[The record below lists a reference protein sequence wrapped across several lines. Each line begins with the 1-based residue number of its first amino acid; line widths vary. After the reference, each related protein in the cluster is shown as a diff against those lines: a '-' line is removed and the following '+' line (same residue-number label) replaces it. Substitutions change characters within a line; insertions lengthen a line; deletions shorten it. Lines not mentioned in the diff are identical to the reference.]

1 MKKLTKEQVA
11 SALMSSNSA
20 EVEGLDDGTITR
32 VVYNLY
38 IKEDGTIVD
47 NTQEADAKFTSWIP
61 YYDYADTLDDF
72 KIIEDLFDGTYED
85 MNWKPFANVVKHLTN
100 RANYWLEKGE
110 QKKRKRTEKKNRKMR
125 EMKKLTK
132 EQVAEALFDNISAE
146 VEMDGEETRVVYDLY
161 VKEDGTIVDN
171 IQEAD
176 TCFSDWIPYED
187 YADTLEEFKEMEDLL
202 DGTYED
208 MSWEPFAKVVEDL
221 TDQANDWLEKVEQEK
236 EKEKEKEKRHKV
248 KNQIISFLMVN
259 DYDTDILLE
268 YLEYL
273 GDVSYLPMS
282 DFDMW
287 VRGNNISPSE
297 LMAYNL
303 CEFHITDAIFTLKDG
318 MNLKNLVSMSEEVGR
333 NVLSQ
338 RVGELASKQ
347 KKAPYRN
354 AEIQRIIN
362 KLN

>member
-1 MKKLTKEQVA
+1 
-11 SALMSSNSA
+11 
-20 EVEGLDDGTITR
+20 
-32 VVYNLY
+32 
-38 IKEDGTIVD
+38 
-47 NTQEADAKFTSWIP
+47 
-61 YYDYADTLDDF
+61 
-72 KIIEDLFDGTYED
+72 
-85 MNWKPFANVVKHLTN
+85 
-100 RANYWLEKGE
+100 
-110 QKKRKRTEKKNRKMR
+110 
-125 EMKKLTK
+125 MKKLTK
-132 EQVAEALFDNISAE
+132 EQVAEALFDNVSAE
-146 VEMDGEETRVVYDLY
+146 VEMDGEETRVVYNLHLM
-161 VKEDGTIVDN
+161 KDGTIVVSCLESD
-171 IQEAD
+171 AD
-176 TCFSDWIPYED
+176 FSDWIPYWR
-187 YADTLEEFKEMEDLL
+187 YADTLEEFREMENLL

-208 MSWEPFAKVVEDL
+208 MSWQPFANVVEEL

-236 EKEKEKEKRHKV
+236 EKEKQDKV

-287 VRGNNISPSE
+287 VRGNDISPSE

-333 NVLSQ
+333 TVLSQ

-347 KKAPYRN
+347 KKAPYKN

-362 KLN
+362 KMN

>member
-1 MKKLTKEQVA
+1 M
-11 SALMSSNSA
+11 
-20 EVEGLDDGTITR
+20 
-32 VVYNLY
+32 
-38 IKEDGTIVD
+38 
-47 NTQEADAKFTSWIP
+47 
-61 YYDYADTLDDF
+61 
-72 KIIEDLFDGTYED
+72 
-85 MNWKPFANVVKHLTN
+85 
-100 RANYWLEKGE
+100 
-110 QKKRKRTEKKNRKMR
+110 
-125 EMKKLTK
+125 KLTK
-132 EQVAEALFDNISAE
+132 EQVAEALFDNVSAE
-146 VEMDGEETRVVYDLY
+146 VEMDGEETRVVYNLHLM
-161 VKEDGTIVDN
+161 KDGTIVVSCLESD
-171 IQEAD
+171 AD
-176 TCFSDWIPYED
+176 FSDCIPYWR
-187 YADTLEEFKEMEDLL
+187 YADTLEEFREMENLL

-208 MSWEPFAKVVEDL
+208 MSWQPFANVVEEL
-221 TDQANDWLEKVEQEK
+221 TDQANEWLAEIEEEK
-236 EKEKEKEKRHKV
+236 EKEKQDKV

-287 VRGNNISPSE
+287 VRGNDISPSE

-333 NVLSQ
+333 AVLSQ

-347 KKAPYRN
+347 KKEPYRN
-354 AEIQRIIN
+354 AEIQKIIN

>member
-1 MKKLTKEQVA
+1 
-11 SALMSSNSA
+11 
-20 EVEGLDDGTITR
+20 
-32 VVYNLY
+32 
-38 IKEDGTIVD
+38 
-47 NTQEADAKFTSWIP
+47 
-61 YYDYADTLDDF
+61 
-72 KIIEDLFDGTYED
+72 
-85 MNWKPFANVVKHLTN
+85 
-100 RANYWLEKGE
+100 
-110 QKKRKRTEKKNRKMR
+110 
-125 EMKKLTK
+125 MKKLTK
-132 EQVAEALFDNISAE
+132 EQVAEALFDNVSAE
-146 VEMDGEETRVVYDLY
+146 IETDGEQTRVVYNLHLM
-161 VKEDGTIVDN
+161 KDGTIVVSCLESD
-171 IQEAD
+171 AD
-176 TCFSDWIPYED
+176 FSDWIPYWR
-187 YADTLEEFKEMEDLL
+187 YADTLEEFREMENLL

-208 MSWEPFAKVVEDL
+208 VSWQPFADVVEDL

-236 EKEKEKEKRHKV
+236 EKEKQDKV

-333 NVLSQ
+333 AVLSQ

-347 KKAPYRN
+347 RKAPYRN

>member
-1 MKKLTKEQVA
+1 ML
-11 SALMSSNSA
+11 SNSA
-20 EVEGLDDGTITR
+20 EVESRGEETQ
-32 VVYNLY
+32 VVYYLHV
-38 IKEDGTIVD
+38 KEDGTIID
-47 NTQEADAKFTSWIP
+47 CAQKSDMDFTSGIAYW
-61 YYDYADTLDDF
+61 DYADTLEEFEDM
-72 KIIEDLFDGTYED
+72 EDLFDGTYEN
-85 MNWKPFANVVKHLTN
+85 MT
-100 RANYWLEKGE
+100 
-110 QKKRKRTEKKNRKMR
+110 
-125 EMKKLTK
+125 
-132 EQVAEALFDNISAE
+132 
-146 VEMDGEETRVVYDLY
+146 
-161 VKEDGTIVDN
+161 
-171 IQEAD
+171 
-176 TCFSDWIPYED
+176 
-187 YADTLEEFKEMEDLL
+187 
-202 DGTYED
+202 
-208 MSWEPFAKVVEDL
+208 WEPFADVVEDL

-236 EKEKEKEKRHKV
+236 EKEKEKQDKV
-248 KNQIISFLMVN
+248 KNQIISFLIAN
-259 DYDTDILLE
+259 DYDTDVLLN

-287 VRGNNISPSE
+287 VKGNNISPSE

-333 NVLSQ
+333 GVLSQ

>member
-1 MKKLTKEQVA
+1 MKKLTKEQVLE
-11 SALMSSNSA
+11 ALMLSNNA
-20 EVEGLDDGTITR
+20 EVKGLDDGTITR

-38 IKEDGTIVD
+38 IKEDGTIVSCS
-47 NTQEADAKFTSWIP
+47 QKADVCLSAWILNS
-61 YYDYADTLDDF
+61 DYADTLVDF
-72 KIIEDLFDGTYED
+72 KNIEDLFDSAHESMD
-85 MNWKPFANVVKHLTN
+85 WKPFA
-100 RANYWLEKGE
+100 
-110 QKKRKRTEKKNRKMR
+110 
-125 EMKKLTK
+125 
-132 EQVAEALFDNISAE
+132 D
-146 VEMDGEETRVVYDLY
+146 
-161 VKEDGTIVDN
+161 
-171 IQEAD
+171 
-176 TCFSDWIPYED
+176 
-187 YADTLEEFKEMEDLL
+187 
-202 DGTYED
+202 
-208 MSWEPFAKVVEDL
+208 VVEDL
-221 TDQANDWLEKVEQEK
+221 TDQANEWLEKVEQDK
-236 EKEKEKEKRHKV
+236 KKQVKV

-333 NVLSQ
+333 AVLSQ